1 MTRRLLLLVCCV
13 MFVAGWTA
21 QTPTKKSAA
30 APAAAKPFSIPPRA
44 CGNKDASVVVEVYTD
59 FECPH
64 CAILYRETLK
74 PMMKDYCTS
83 GKIYFIH
90 RDFPLPGHRFSR
102 EASRWVLAAA
112 TIGKNEQLTEQL
124 FLTQPTWQP
133 MGNIEQAAAGVLS
146 AAEIAKVK
154 QVMAAHKDEIEAEID
169 HDVTLGKQANLD
181 QTPTT
186 VIKRHGLATSQTA
199 GGIPYSRLKIAL
211 DSLIDK

>member
-1 MTRRLLLLVCCV
+1 MTKRIPLLLLSCLLVV
-13 MFVAGWTA
+13 SGLSA
-21 QTPTKKSAA
+21 QTPAKKTA

-44 CGNKDASVVVEVYTD
+44 CGNKNASVVVEVYTD

-64 CAILYRETLK
+64 CAIMYRETLK
-74 PMMKDYCTS
+74 EMMKDYCTS

-90 RDFPLPGHRFSR
+90 REFPLPNHRFSR

-112 TIGKNEQLTEQL
+112 TIGKNEQLAEQL
-124 FLTQPTWQP
+124 FANQATWAAT
-133 MGNIEQAAAGVLS
+133 GNIEALVTSSLGAAD
-146 AAEIAKVK
+146 AAKIK

-169 HDVTLGKQANLD
+169 RDVSEGHKIMLNE
-181 QTPTT
+181 TPTT

-199 GGIPYSRLKIAL
+199 GGIPYTRLKMAL

>member
-1 MTRRLLLLVCCV
+1 MTRRIPLLLCCLILVSGLS
-13 MFVAGWTA
+13 ARALNA
-21 QTPTKKSAA
+21 QSPAKKT
-30 APAAAKPFSIPPRA
+30 AAKPFSIPPRA

-64 CAILYRETLK
+64 CRVLYMETLK

-83 GKIYFIH
+83 GKIYFMH

-102 EASRWVLAAA
+102 EATRWVLAAA
-112 TIGKNEQLTEQL
+112 TIGKNEELTEQL
-124 FLTQPTWQP
+124 FVNQATWSQT
-133 MGNIEQAAAGVLS
+133 GNIEMLAASFLS
-146 AAEIAKVK
+146 ATDVAKIK

-169 HDVTLGKQANLD
+169 RDAAEGRKIALSE
-181 QTPTT
+181 TPTT

-199 GGIPYSRLKIAL
+199 GWIPYTRMKIAL